1 MALENWG
8 NCHTLCKCTTY
19 MCVGNPVNYFHKI
32 NFERR
37 LLFPFNF
44 FSWLPSWKKPPL
56 SFPLSNAWLEILLI
70 QPAHKKEH
78 NISKKVK
85 KPLQNCNAPFY
96 QKNAAFFSNFRRF
109 IGIHYQ
115 KLFGVDSLE
124 RGAVVERPL
133 HVAQLGGQF
142 QFNHM
147 KYLETWPRRRWLLR
161 FIRIKHFK
169 TWEAPCKSLCVSNA
183 QKKLNVL
190 WHCLNC
196 ADKKFCK
203 EWREAVKI
211 N

>member
-8 NCHTLCKCTTY
+8 NCHTLCVVYTY

-44 FSWLPSWKKPPL
+44 FSWLPSWKKPSL

-70 QPAHKKEH
+70 QPAHKKRTQYFQEG
-78 NISKKVK
+78 KKNRCKIVTLRFTRK
-85 KPLQNCNAPFY
+85 MQL
-96 QKNAAFFSNFRRF
+96 FSNFQRF

-147 KYLETWPRRRWLLR
+147 KYLETWPRRRRWLLR

-169 TWEAPCKSLCVSNA
+169 TWEAAPCKSLCVSNA
-183 QKKLNVL
+183 QKNLNVL
-190 WHCLNC
+190 WHC
-196 ADKKFCK
+196 
-203 EWREAVKI
+203 V
-211 N
+211 